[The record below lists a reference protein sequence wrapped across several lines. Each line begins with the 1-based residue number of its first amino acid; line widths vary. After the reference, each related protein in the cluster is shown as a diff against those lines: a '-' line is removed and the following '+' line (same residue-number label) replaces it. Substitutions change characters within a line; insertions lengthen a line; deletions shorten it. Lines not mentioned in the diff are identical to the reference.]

1 MITEE
6 KVLHSIPLSIHSLN
20 FLLHNVSLKT
30 QMIHTM
36 QKWII
41 LTSPTIYQIIISK
54 ISKKSADLKLVSNK
68 IKMQGKKDKEM
79 QSSLSKRQV
88 YHQD

>member
-6 KVLHSIPLSIHSLN
+6 KVLHSISISIHSLN
-20 FLLHNVSLKT
+20 FLLHNVSFKT

-68 IKMQGKKDKEM
+68 IKMQGKK
-79 QSSLSKRQV
+79 RQRNAEFSF
-88 YHQD
+88 